1 MTRALI
7 SNDRDVALRAH
18 MAGLYNQPVV
28 VDNGQLGL
36 RAGIAGGDVPTAYG
50 PLMVGRPKYAKIMV
64 GADDGAAGDGVYVG
78 AQARRQ
84 RGLLRLLVP
93 IDHGEIR
100 NWGDMARVWHQCF
113 SQQLKLAL
121 ISDHPVLITESPQ
134 NPRRNRELI
143 AEELFERFGAPG
155 VYVLTPAPL
164 ALYALGRTTG
174 VVVDVGEG
182 QLSVVSVY
190 DGFALPNLTKRMDV
204 AGAAVTNQLALLL
217 HLALGVRLLLLAE
230 MDVVREI
237 KESVALVAPAAG
249 APELKQR
256 TTATANEDTLV
267 YTLPDG
273 HKLRVGSERFQ
284 ALEIIFR
291 PDLVGDELPGLAA
304 MVDNA
309 IAKCD
314 LDLRATL
321 WQSIHLLG
329 GSTLTSGFGDRL
341 LSELHHYQAETGT
354 QTKIKLMA
362 PPERLYS
369 VWIGGLILANLLS
382 FRKMYVTKEEFR
394 ESPHLIHTRCA

>member
-1 MTRALI
+1 
-7 SNDRDVALRAH
+7 

-28 VDNGQLGL
+28 VDNGQSGL
-36 RAGIAGGDVPTAYG
+36 RAGIAGGDIPTAYG
-50 PLMVGRPKYAKIMV
+50 PSMVGRPKYAKIMV

-84 RGLLRLLVP
+84 RGLLRLSVP
-93 IDHGEIR
+93 IDHGQVT

-113 SQQLKLAL
+113 SQQLKLAS

-155 VYVLTPAPL
+155 VYVSTPAPL
-164 ALYALGRTTG
+164 ALYASGRTTG

-182 QLSVVSVY
+182 QSSVVSVY
-190 DGFALPNLTKRMDV
+190 DGFALPNSTKRMDV
-204 AGAAVTNQLALLL
+204 AGSAVTAQLSSLL
-217 HLALGVRLLLLAE
+217 HSASGVRLSSSAE

-237 KESVALVAPAAG
+237 KESVASVAPAAG

-256 TTATANEDTLV
+256 TTANEDTLV

-284 ALEIIFR
+284 AAEIIFR
-291 PDLVGDELPGLAA
+291 PDLVGDESPGLAA
-304 MVDNA
+304 MVDTA

-321 WQSIHLLG
+321 WQSIHLSG
-329 GSTLTSGFGDRL
+329 GSTLTPGFGDRL
-341 LSELHHYQAETGT
+341 LSELHHYQTETGT

-369 VWIGGLILANLLS
+369 VWIGGSILANLSS
-382 FRKMYVTKEEFR
+382 FRKMYVTKEEYR